1 MSWHVSPWVYHVW
14 DSLCLLDLIDYF
26 PFHVG
31 EIFNYNLL
39 KFFSCPFFFS
49 SSSGTPIIWML
60 VHLICLRGLW
70 DCPQFFSL
78 FTLFCS
84 SEVISTILFSSSL
97 FHSSASD
104 ILLLI
109 PSRVFLISV
118 IMLFVSVCLFNSS
131 AAAAAKSLQ
140 SCPTLCHP
148 RDSSPPGSPV
158 PFVNWFLYFLH
169 FVFKVFDYLFILNS
183 FSGSLPISSSFI
195 WTSVFLVCSFI
206 RVVFLCLFTVFFNLS
221 SWKFPFP
228 RLQGK
233 LNSFLEEGWI
243 LASFWFLTS

>member
-1 MSWHVSPWVYHVW
+1 MSNSVQPHRWQPTRLPRPW
-14 DSLCLLDLIDYF
+14 DF
-26 PFHVG
+26 PGKNTGVG
-31 EIFNYNLL
+31 CHF
-39 KFFSCPFFFS
+39 
-49 SSSGTPIIWML
+49 
-60 VHLICLRGLW
+60 
-70 DCPQFFSL
+70 L
-78 FTLFCS
+78 FQCIKVKS
-84 SEVISTILFSSSL
+84 ASEVTQ
-97 FHSSASD
+97 
-104 ILLLI
+104 
-109 PSRVFLISV
+109 SRL
-118 IMLFVSVCLFNSS
+118 
-131 AAAAAKSLQ
+131 
-140 SCPTLCHP
+140 TLHYPMDC
-148 RDSSPPGSPV
+148 SPPGSPV